1 MYLCMYVDMYVCTAG
16 QRAYVAMTKK
26 TYHVQNPTTSVWPTI
41 RFKSPLHETSCARF
55 KNLSNW
61 GTTII
66 FVIFNVFRIY
76 LSMRSLT
83 LLWLGLEIKVQRL
96 LVICRVI
103 FPFLEWY
110 VPIHVETQYILGHGG
125 QSRCPA
131 IGIHRVMYGTYIRG
145 LRSGSQRGT
154 SLSKMIVR

>member
-1 MYLCMYVDMYVCTAG
+1 MSRVVEMKTHGWPDVHGRILNVVYTAG

-26 TYHVQNPTTSVWPTI
+26 TYHVQNPTTNVCPTI
-41 RFKSPLHETSCARF
+41 RFPFPLHETSCARF

-83 LLWLGLEIKVQRL
+83 LLCLGLEIKVQRL

-131 IGIHRVMYGTYIRG
+131 IHNMYIPYVCMYIP
-145 LRSGSQRGT
+145 
-154 SLSKMIVR
+154 